1 MGVMN
6 AATTQ
11 RLDTLADSVRTHFE
25 MIEQDVPD
33 ESYLVGGAV
42 RDALLDDVPNDLD
55 FVVVGET
62 PESMRER
69 GFEDLEAS
77 SFPVFHDSANEEWA
91 LARTEQK
98 DGVGYD
104 GFSVLTNNVSLQDDL
119 ERRDL
124 RCNAMALAV
133 EDNSQRKPPKWFHNV
148 AVVADD
154 ESWGLIDPFD
164 GSDDIDAQVLRH
176 ISPAFA
182 DDPLRILRVARF
194 AGRLEFDVAPETIE
208 LMRSVVPE
216 VNRMSRDRIGSELVK
231 AMAQAAS
238 PSRVIDVLRRSGALA
253 VLWPELDRA
262 TLIPAGPQE
271 HHAEG
276 SVAEHTDMV
285 LENMHELCETHDI
298 TGHDRVRRLWMALA
312 HDIGK
317 CIIADRKGGIHSDDP
332 PTRFPNH
339 ASIGAESMDEVGRR
353 LGLPGEIVA
362 VMEDA
367 AELHMSFYDLQSM
380 SVREMR
386 KFLQGHFPAGIES
399 DGMQELPTNDAGEP
413 HAFFGA
419 TAWEMLDLIQA
430 DHEGRLR
437 LDESGKTRRPELDR
451 QQFADRIAAVFEATQ
466 SVDGFEALETGLCDE
481 HDPEQHDAV
490 VINRNYGTIECDGTE
505 RAVQTQMERCDRCRT
520 PDEWVGTKLDTMIE
534 NEIAEQLWGD
544 AE

>member
-1 MGVMN
+1 MN

-11 RLDTLADSVRTHFE
+11 RLDTLADSARTHFE
-25 MIEQDVPD
+25 SIEQDVPD

-62 PESMRER
+62 PESMRAR

-104 GFSVLTNNVSLQDDL
+104 GFSVSTNNVSLQDDL

-124 RCNAMALAV
+124 RCNAMAL
-133 EDNSQRKPPKWFHNV
+133 DV

-164 GSDDIDAQVLRH
+164 GSDDIDTQVLRH

-216 VNRMSRDRIGSELVK
+216 LNRMSRDRIGSELMK
-231 AMAQAAS
+231 AMGQAAS
-238 PSRVIDVLRRSGALA
+238 PSRLIDVLRRAGALA

-276 SVAEHTDMV
+276 SVATHTGMV

-317 CIIADRKGGIHSDDP
+317 CIIADQKGGVHSDDP

-353 LGLPGEIVA
+353 LGLPDEIVA
-362 VMEDA
+362 VMADA

-380 SVREMR
+380 SVREMCG
-386 KFLQGHFPAGIES
+386 FLQGHFPTGIEG
-399 DGMQELPTNDAGEP
+399 DGMRELPTNDAGEP

-437 LDESGKTRRPELDR
+437 MDESGATVRPELDR

-466 SVDGFEALETGLCDE
+466 SVDGFEALETGLCDK
-481 HDPEQHDAV
+481 HDPMQNDGV
-490 VINRNYGTIECDGTE
+490 SINRDHGTIEYGNTD
-505 RAVQTQMERCDRCRT
+505 RPVQTQMERCDRCRT
-520 PDEWVGTKLDTMIE
+520 PDEWVGTKLDAMIE